1 MAKRQSAART
11 GRGVLDLR
19 EQGLRAFQ
27 SGHYDQ
33 AIAAWTGLA
42 RTQPAVAAA
51 LAEAYARRSRRHTAG
66 DAQIH
71 DLRQALA
78 LAPGEVRYH
87 YQLGL
92 ALHRAGDLRAA
103 IRQYHEVLQHD
114 AAWPGVGLVLALALL
129 EQDEQTDLSTV
140 PGSTPTIQAVLTPV
154 QQLLCGNL
162 PHPPDESPMSQ
173 LWRGLGMIRSG
184 DPAARA
190 VLDDR
195 RALPHASA
203 RLIRRY
209 YAGVAA
215 ARTGDVAGALAE
227 WERVYQD
234 AASVKRPHRPW
245 LLQNLAAALIQQL
258 TAQLDADD
266 LDGATATAERALTMP
281 IGNAALN
288 ALLVQA
294 LDRGAHAA
302 ARDGNWLRASQLWEG
317 ARDIVSSSV
326 GLGSP
331 RPLHQNLAL
340 AYESQERWTDAAEA
354 WRAMLR
360 TKPRKTA
367 VGADTADARTPS
379 PEQWAWVRKRV
390 IECYKRAGQ
399 PDEAVVVFRQAV
411 KADPADLDLRLQL
424 VDALVANE
432 QEQAAINE
440 LQRML
445 QVDPRHVEARMRL
458 GALHA
463 ARGEWLAAEEI
474 LRGVLAQHPQR
485 EDVRRQL
492 ARLLLMHGQ
501 EQHRFG
507 RLQQAVAA
515 FTEGQQ
521 LAPNDYQFPLNLARV
536 ALDQRKPKAA
546 RELLDRTLQLAA
558 DQPAAYLQVIDCWAV
573 ADNLSEARAVLER
586 AESALTLTPEFYISL
601 GVQLLSRDVSPGF
614 INPFALPQRRKPT
627 VGPWT
632 DFAQELL
639 DRAVALR
646 PEDGQLRLAI
656 ASALIRVRTDL
667 ALTYVEAGVQMLPDD
682 PHGFM
687 LLGLVQAMNEQKRE
701 AKKTLMRGERL
712 ARQQGDVEFATE
724 IASMRQ
730 QIDSPFFGLTLQM
743 GPLLDDLDDDL
754 DVDDFFL

>member
-1 MAKRQSAART
+1 MPKRQSASRT

-19 EQGLRAFQ
+19 QQGLRAFQ

-33 AIAAWTGLA
+33 AIAAWIGLA
-42 RTQPAVAAA
+42 RTQPPVAAA
-51 LAEAYARRSRRHTAG
+51 LAEAYARRARRRTVG
-66 DAQIH
+66 DEQIH
-71 DLRQALA
+71 DLRQAIA
-78 LAPGEVRYH
+78 LAPSEVHYH

-92 ALHRAGDLRAA
+92 ALHRAGDLPAA
-103 IRQYHEVLQHD
+103 TRQYRQVLQHD
-114 AAWPGVGLVLALALL
+114 ALGPDVGLVLALALL
-129 EQDEQTDLSTV
+129 EQDAQMDLSTV
-140 PGSTPTIQAVLTPV
+140 PGSTPAIHAVLTPV
-154 QQLLCGNL
+154 HQLLRGNL
-162 PHPPDESPMSQ
+162 PDPPDESPMSQ

-184 DPAARA
+184 SPAARA

-195 RALPHASA
+195 RALPHPSAS
-203 RLIRRY
+203 LIRRY

-215 ARTGDVAGALAE
+215 ARTGDVAGALDE

-234 AASVKRPHRPW
+234 AVRNKRLHRPW
-245 LLQNLAAALIQQL
+245 LLQNLAAALTQQL

-266 LDGATATAERALTMP
+266 LEDATATAERALSMP

-294 LDRGAHAA
+294 LDHGARSA
-302 ARDGNWLRASQLWEG
+302 ARDGNWSRASQLWEG
-317 ARDIVSSSV
+317 ARNVVSSSAV
-326 GLGSP
+326 LGSP
-331 RPLHQNLAL
+331 RPLHHNLAL
-340 AYESQERWTDAAEA
+340 AYEAQERWTDAAEA

-360 TKPRKTA
+360 TKPRKMA
-367 VGADTADARTPS
+367 DDGDTADARTPS
-379 PEQWAWVRKRV
+379 LEQWAWVRKRV

-440 LQRML
+440 LQRVL
-445 QVDPRHVEARMRL
+445 QVDPQHVEARMRL

-463 ARGEWLAAEEI
+463 ARGEWFAAEEI
-474 LRGVLAQHPQR
+474 LRAVLAQHPQR

-492 ARLLLMHGQ
+492 ARLLLLRGQ
-501 EQHRFG
+501 EHHGFG
-507 RLQQAVAA
+507 RLQQAAAA

-536 ALDQRKPKAA
+536 ALDQRKTKPA
-546 RELLDRTLQLAA
+546 RELLDRTLELAA
-558 DQPAAYLQVIDCWAV
+558 DQPEAYLQVIDCWAV
-573 ADNLSEARAVLER
+573 ADKLPEARAVLER

-601 GVQLLSRDVSPGF
+601 GVQLLSRDAAPGF
-614 INPFALPQRRKPT
+614 VNPFAPPQRPKPT
-627 VGPWT
+627 AGPWT

-639 DRAVALR
+639 DQAVALR
-646 PEDGQLRLAI
+646 PDDGRLCLAI

-667 ALTYVEAGVQMLPDD
+667 ALKYAEAGVQMLPDD

-687 LLGLVQAMNEQKRE
+687 LLGLLQAMSEQKRE

-712 ARQQGDVEFATE
+712 ARQQGDAEFATE
-724 IASMRQ
+724 IARMRQ
-730 QIDSPFFGLTLQM
+730 QIESPFFGLALQM
-743 GPLLDDLDDDL
+743 GPLLDDDL